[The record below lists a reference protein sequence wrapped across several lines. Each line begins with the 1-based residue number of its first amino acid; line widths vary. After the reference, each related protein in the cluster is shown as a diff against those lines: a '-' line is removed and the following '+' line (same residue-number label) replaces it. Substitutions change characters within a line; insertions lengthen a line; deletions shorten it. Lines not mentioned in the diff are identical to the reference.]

1 MSAASSRFVAKA
13 RHCRPARS
21 RAWAAAGSGSVVC
34 DVRCEGH
41 SAPTVGPHDRL
52 HRGRGPPEALA
63 LQVRPHLQ
71 AAVQAFRWAFAL
83 GVGFVVAG
91 QDFGDCGVP
100 QCAFR
105 RRCRAIREIG
115 ARGDLHAVHGQCPT
129 DRCDPVGVLVLVAE
143 RTDQRCRGS
152 HFRAKKL
159 VATLSISM
167 VCSSS
172 LVFTLPLL
180 LADTPATTP
189 LSTSA

>member
-1 MSAASSRFVAKA
+1 MLKPAIADPPGLGPGPRPGLVRWCVMCAARGTPRQPLARMIVFTVA
-13 RHCRPARS
+13 
-21 RAWAAAGSGSVVC
+21 
-34 DVRCEGH
+34 EGH
-41 SAPTVGPHDRL
+41 RKPWRCRCAHIFRL
-52 HRGRGPPEALA
+52 PYRHSGGRLP
-63 LQVRPHLQ
+63 
-71 AAVQAFRWAFAL
+71 